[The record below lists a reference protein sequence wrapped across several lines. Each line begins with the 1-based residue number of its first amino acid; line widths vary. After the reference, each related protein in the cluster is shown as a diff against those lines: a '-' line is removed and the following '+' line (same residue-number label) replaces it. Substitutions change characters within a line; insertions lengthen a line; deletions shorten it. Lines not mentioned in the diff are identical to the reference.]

1 MIQSGSAIRRRSYRQ
16 KGSHFVPN
24 FHNDHRLS
32 LSNLRMRGSGMPY
45 RVDQV
50 RLLRKPIVR
59 QRFLER
65 FLFRN
70 PALSGMRQPRER
82 FRLFRAFLPGRL
94 FGCWKLAGNLRFR
107 DMVPRNPQQVRGLLD
122 LALPELRAG
131 RVHRWSVYRPLR
143 EYLRKRGLGMNCQLR
158 KEDEFHAVCIVCKR
172 RIRTKDHTLVRVKCP
187 GKREP
192 SAIEKA
198 ANYAKAVTAHFLTGA
213 ETRADKEVEELL
225 RICQTCSRFDHT
237 REVCTRC
244 GCVINKHKNALRNKL
259 RMKSQH
265 CPEKLW

>member
-24 FHNDHRLS
+24 FHNHHPIS

-45 RVDQV
+45 RVDRV

-82 FRLFRAFLPGRL
+82 FRLFRAYLPGRL

-158 KEDEFHAVCIVCKR
+158 KEDELHAVCTVCGR
-172 RIRTKDHTLVRVKCP
+172 RIRTKDHTQVRVKCP
-187 GKREP
+187 GNRQLSSVGKL
-192 SAIEKA
+192 KT
-198 ANYAKAVTAHFLTGA
+198 YAQAVTRHLLTGCETRTDEEVSDLLNLCRNCESYRA
-213 ETRADKEVEELL
+213 ET
-225 RICQTCSRFDHT
+225 
-237 REVCTRC
+237 CTVC
-244 GCVINKHKNALRNKL
+244 GCRINSGKSAFANKL
-259 RMKSQH
+259 RMKTQK
-265 CPEKLW
+265 CPKGKWE